1 MLHSVG
7 SSSPYRARSDRF
19 YSPGRTVSGPPTNAV
34 WGRPGRATP
43 RPAAAVTLSVVV
55 PVFNEEA
62 VLVKFQRR
70 LAAVLADLGVA
81 YEIIYIDDGSTDQTI
96 HLLKRLQRSH
106 PGTSYA
112 RLTRNFGKEA
122 AMSAGLKLATGE
134 AVVVIDADLQDPPE
148 LLPAMVAAWRGGADV
163 VNMRRRVRLGE
174 SWWKRTTASAFYHLI
189 ERVSDVPIARDVGDF
204 RLFSRRAVDALNQLP
219 ERGRFMKGLFAWVGF
234 PQATI
239 DYERSARAAGETKW
253 PFLKLI
259 GLAFDGITAF
269 SAAPLKVA
277 TLLGLASAGSAFA
290 YAIFFFLKA
299 LILGDAVQGFPT
311 LIVSMLFL
319 GGLQLLCMGMLGEYV
334 ARIFT
339 ETKGR
344 PIYLI
349 DVYEPAT
356 VPSKSKSNAAR

>member
-1 MLHSVG
+1 M
-7 SSSPYRARSDRF
+7 
-19 YSPGRTVSGPPTNAV
+19 V
-34 WGRPGRATP
+34 WSQPGRAAP
-43 RPAAAVTLSVVV
+43 EPALAATLSVVV

-62 VLVKFQRR
+62 VLVEFQHR
-70 LAAVLADLGVA
+70 LSAVLEDLGLT
-81 YEIIYIDDGSTDQTI
+81 YEIIYVDDGSTDQTT
-96 HLLKRLQRSH
+96 HLLKRLQRNY
-106 PGTSYA
+106 PGISYA

-122 AMSAGLKLATGE
+122 AMSAGLQLANGE

-148 LLPAMVAAWRGGADV
+148 LFPAMISAWHGGADV
-163 VNMRRRVRLGE
+163 VNMRRRARLGE

-189 ERVSDVPIARDVGDF
+189 ERVSDVPIAPHVGDF

-239 DYERSARAAGETKW
+239 DYERSPRAAGETKW
-253 PFLKLI
+253 PFLKLVS
-259 GLAFDGITAF
+259 LAFDGITAF

-277 TLLGLASAGSAFA
+277 TLLGLASAGGAFA
-290 YAIFFFLKA
+290 YAMFFFIKA

-356 VPSKSKSNAAR
+356 VPSKSNAGY

>member
-7 SSSPYRARSDRF
+7 PRPLHRARIAERFRADRTAGGLLPDMAP
-19 YSPGRTVSGPPTNAV
+19 SQPA
-34 WGRPGRATP
+34 
-43 RPAAAVTLSVVV
+43 RPASGSASNVALSVVV

-62 VLVKFQRR
+62 VLVEFQRR
-70 LAAVLADLGVA
+70 LNAVLAGLGVR
-81 YEIIYIDDGSTDQTI
+81 YEVVYIDDGSTDQTA
-96 HLLKRLQRSH
+96 HLLQRLQRSH
-106 PGTSYA
+106 PGISYA

-122 AMSAGLKLATGE
+122 AMSAGLQLASGE

-148 LLPAMVAAWRGGADV
+148 LIPAMLAAWRGGADV
-163 VNMRRRVRLGE
+163 VNMRRRERLGE
-174 SWWKRTTASAFYHLI
+174 SWWKRATASAFYHFI
-189 ERVSDVPIARDVGDF
+189 ERVSDVPIARHVGDF

-219 ERGRFMKGLFAWVGF
+219 ERGRFMKGLFAWIGY

-239 DYERSARAAGETKW
+239 DYERAARAAGETKW
-253 PFLKLI
+253 PFLKLV

-277 TLLGLASAGSAFA
+277 TLLGMASAGSAFA
-290 YAIFFFLKA
+290 YAMFFFFKA

-311 LIVSMLFL
+311 LIVTMLFL

-344 PIYLI
+344 PVYLI

-356 VPSKSKSNAAR
+356 VPSNASAGR